1 MKPKDF
7 LLQYRRALRRIE
19 YLDKRLQLLYAEAE
33 VQAAAPKPD
42 VVRSSSRVK
51 DRTAELAVKI
61 AEASER
67 LNAERVEAVLL
78 SETVAEVI
86 DGVQDP
92 VLSRLLFDRYIGGLT
107 WEQTASDIGYDP
119 VHTRGRLHGA
129 ALIEVQRIIG
139 V

>member
-33 VQAAAPKPD
+33 VQATAPKPD

>member
-7 LLQYRRALRRIE
+7 LLQYRRSLRRIE

-119 VHTRGRLHGA
+119 VYTRGRLHGA

>member
-19 YLDKRLQLLYAEAE
+19 YLDKRLQRLYSEAE
-33 VQAAAPKPD
+33 VQASAPKSD
-42 VVRSSSRVK
+42 VVRSSSRIK

-67 LNAERVEAVLL
+67 LNVERVEAVLL

-92 VLSRLLFDRYIGGLT
+92 VLSRLLFDRYIRGLT